1 MPSLLGTRSETTKE
15 SSPYRENHFISY
27 VRFWHGTSRFSCVM
41 SRLLCVPSGFSPV
54 TFHFSQD
61 ESRYPRE
68 AFRF

>member
-41 SRLLCVPSGFSPV
+41 SRLLCFPSLVSFLARHVS
-54 TFHFSQD
+54 FLA
-61 ESRYPRE
+61 R
-68 AFRF
+68 